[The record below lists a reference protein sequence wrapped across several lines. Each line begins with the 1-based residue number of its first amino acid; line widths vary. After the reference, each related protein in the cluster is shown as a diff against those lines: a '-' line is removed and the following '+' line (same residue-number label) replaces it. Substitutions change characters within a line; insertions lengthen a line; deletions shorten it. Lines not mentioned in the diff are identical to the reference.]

1 MSVRSSFATRLRAGP
16 LGGFVRRVPVGF
28 MRELFWRELR
38 DNAVSLRGLP
48 PTTRALGAIGFL
60 LLGIMVASLVFNDL
74 WRAFPLLDAPPG
86 QAGRGTLQPTALLPV
101 TLFLLSVGCTF
112 MLCGAMRARPA
123 VAGAALVTFLALAGG
138 NWRGPGFGLID
149 FSAASAIAWGP
160 LALIPIVFLVRRR
173 GRSHPALDFCVLLI
187 LVAAVLAV
195 GQDRLLELDR
205 TGTVGNGVLTVT
217 QLQRTILVLVV
228 LVTPLLL
235 FIGIDIADFAHRV
248 ADWTVAVARETR
260 RAWLIGVLL
269 VLGLAWQ
276 LVAGLAQVSEDVGD
290 GGAPERYAGALG
302 VPLLVGAA
310 WWVFMGRR
318 SPPGDA
324 PNADLRPG
332 PEAVTDMGRGAT
344 LWLILLYEGLVLGL
358 QLEQLGLQTLI
369 DLPVDFDRR
378 PLVALAR
385 GLEPGDYRELWT
397 IGVDFVVLG
406 VAAWQRRRGRRLL
419 AVYLALVALLHL
431 WSELTAPGRLL
442 GALSFDQD
450 AASLWWVAGVG
461 AAAAVWLVGGRMTAA
476 RAQALLLILAIVV
489 LIGQT
494 ALLDD
499 PFAPFVGFSGIAI
512 IALGLV
518 WDVLTFGPWVN
529 QESPG
534 LPRASRLFI
543 YIGYGLVGVTLINWS
558 LTAHVLSELEY
569 YTGAGALQ
577 GFSRFGTPL
586 LYVVFGV
593 ALAAAVGERRQADA
607 AAG

>member
-1 MSVRSSFATRLRAGP
+1 MSARSSFVTRLRAGP
-16 LGGFVRRVPVGF
+16 LGGFVRRVPVDF

-48 PTTRALGAIGFL
+48 PTTRVLGTIGFV
-60 LLGIMVASLVFNDL
+60 LLGLMVASLFFNDVG
-74 WRAFPLLDAPPG
+74 RAFPLLDSPPG
-86 QAGRGTLQPTALLPV
+86 QAGRGTLQPTALVPV

-112 MLCGAMRARPA
+112 MLCGAMRARAA
-123 VAGAALVTFLALAGG
+123 VAGAALVPFLALAGG
-138 NWRGPGFGLID
+138 WGARAADID
-149 FSAASAIAWGP
+149 FSAASVIAWGP

-173 GRSHPALDFCVLLI
+173 GRSRPALDFCLMLI

-195 GQDRLLELDR
+195 AQYRLLELDR
-205 TGTVGNGVLTVT
+205 TAAMGDGVLTVT
-217 QLQRTILVLVV
+217 QIRRTILILIV

-235 FIGIDIADFAHRV
+235 FIGVDIADFAHRV

-276 LVAGLAQVSEDVGD
+276 LVAGLAQVSEDVAD
-290 GGAPERYAGALG
+290 GGAAGRYAGALG
-302 VPLLVGAA
+302 VPLLVGVA
-310 WWVFMGRR
+310 WWLFMGRR
-318 SPPGDA
+318 SPPGAGPDA
-324 PNADLRPG
+324 DVRPG
-332 PEAVTDMGRGAT
+332 PEAVTDMGRGVT
-344 LWLILLYEGLVLGL
+344 LPLILLYFALDLGT
-358 QLEQLGLQTLI
+358 QLAKLGLQTLNEV
-369 DLPVDFDRR
+369 PVDFHR
-378 PLVALAR
+378 PVLVVLAR
-385 GLEPGDYRELWT
+385 GLELVDHRELWT
-397 IGVDFVVLG
+397 AGVDLVLLG
-406 VAAWQRRRGRRLL
+406 VGLWLRRRGRRLL
-419 AVYLALVALLHL
+419 ALYLALVALLHL
-431 WSELTAPGRLL
+431 WSELTEPGRLL

-461 AAAAVWLVGGRMTAA
+461 AAGAVWLFRGRMTAA

-489 LIGQT
+489 LIGQ
-494 ALLDD
+494 AELLED

-529 QESPG
+529 RESPG

-569 YTGAGALQ
+569 YTGGAALQ

-593 ALAAAVGERRQADA
+593 VLAAVVRERGQADA
-607 AAG
+607 AAA